1 MSDEPTMSD
10 DDMDARMLALVRAR
24 AMEFPSDPVW
34 RRLVTDLQT
43 PPIDDATWR
52 ALYRLENAVMEAQG
66 VLRDLGRR
74 LLRVSA
80 MGDRVAVEATLD
92 EVRAATA
99 RLDLLM
105 QQQDALLRS
114 TESNGKENYDNGR

>member
-1 MSDEPTMSD
+1 MSD
-10 DDMDARMLALVRAR
+10 DADDIARIRALVRAR
-24 AMEFPSDPVW
+24 AMEFPSDRVW
-34 RRLVTDLQT
+34 QALVTDLET
-43 PPIDDATWR
+43 PPIDDAVWQT
-52 ALYRLENAVMEAQG
+52 LYRLENAALAEQG

-80 MGDRVAVEATLD
+80 MGDRTAVEATLA

-99 RLDLLM
+99 RLDLIM

>member
-1 MSDEPTMSD
+1 MSDDT

-24 AMEFPSDPVW
+24 AMEFPSDRVW
-34 RRLVTDLQT
+34 QTLVTDLET
-43 PPIDDATWR
+43 PPIDDAVRQT
-52 ALYRLENAVMEAQG
+52 LYRLENAALAEQG

-80 MGDRVAVEATLD
+80 MGDRTAVEATLD

-114 TESNGKENYDNGR
+114 TESNGKESDNNGG

>member
-1 MSDEPTMSD
+1 MNDAD
-10 DDMDARMLALVRAR
+10 AADMDARIRALVRAR
-24 AMEFPSDPVW
+24 AMEFPSDRVW
-34 RRLVTDLQT
+34 QALVRDLET

-52 ALYRLENAVMEAQG
+52 ELYRLENAVLESQS
-66 VLRDLGRR
+66 VLRDLSRR

-80 MGDRVAVEATLD
+80 MGDRVAVDATLA
-92 EVRAATA
+92 EIRAATA

-114 TESNGKENYDNGR
+114 TESNGKESDNNGG

>member
-1 MSDEPTMSD
+1 MQEATMKSD
-10 DDMDARMLALVRAR
+10 DEDMDARLLALVRAR
-24 AMEFPSDPVW
+24 AMEFPSDRVW
-34 RRLVTDLQT
+34 QTLVRDLET

-52 ALYRLENAVMEAQG
+52 VLHRLENAVMEAQS
-66 VLRDLGRR
+66 VLRDLSRR

-80 MGDRVAVEATLD
+80 MGDRTAVEATLD

-105 QQQDALLRS
+105 QQQDAL
-114 TESNGKENYDNGR
+114 